1 MPLARFQPAQNL
13 TSGSVLNEVVENSH
27 KIVIGIIILKK
38 QTRESQTI
46 VKMEQYY
53 MKISKMLLNF
63 NIWHLLHVNNPNSN
77 CWQYAVYTI
86 RQGSRKDKHDFL
98 SCSFD

>member
-38 QTRESQTI
+38 QTKESQTI

-77 CWQYAVYTI
+77 CWHYAVYTI
-86 RQGSRKDKHDFL
+86 RQGSQKR
-98 SCSFD
+98 